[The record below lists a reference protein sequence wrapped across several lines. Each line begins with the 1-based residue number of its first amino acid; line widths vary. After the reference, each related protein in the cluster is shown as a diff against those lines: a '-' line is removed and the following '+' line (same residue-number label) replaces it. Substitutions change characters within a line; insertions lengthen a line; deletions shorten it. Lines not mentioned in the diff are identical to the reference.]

1 MFTPQVHEITHGRTE
16 RFVVRFYK
24 ADGTRVVAGKLQSNT
39 YLRADVNGRIRAA
52 VLTGAHGEEISHKV
66 IEVVSR

>member
-1 MFTPQVHEITHGRTE
+1 MFTPQLHAHAHGRTL

-24 ADGTRVVAGKLQSNT
+24 ADGTRVLTGKLQSNT

-52 VLTGAHGEEISHKV
+52 VLTGEHGEPISHKV
-66 IEVVSR
+66 IDVVQR